1 MKHTLDSPPYDPVY
15 TPPAEDRFV
24 FTSNFEN
31 AVIPLQATSCW
42 CVLCDATTCTCAQA
56 VASSGTREQ
65 YSVNRFCSRGES
77 VQVRGFRKL
86 LFSQF
91 KPKCRLGLFEKP
103 VLIMCW
109 NQTQN
114 ISRNIFNFPGILM
127 DKTHQFSQM
136 FSLGCCEKSHF
147 IELCFIVKSR
157 LMSKFNF
164 TDYIIEKNRIL
175 LSHFTSMLSS
185 NFLIATD

>member
-15 TPPAEDRFV
+15 IPPAGDRLV
-24 FTSNFEN
+24 FASNFEN
-31 AVIPLQATSCW
+31 AVIPLQATSFW

-56 VASSGTREQ
+56 VSSSGSREQ
-65 YSVNRFCSRGES
+65 YGVNRFCSRGVS

-114 ISRNIFNFPGILM
+114 ISRNIFNIPGI
-127 DKTHQFSQM
+127 SR
-136 FSLGCCEKSHF
+136 HF
-147 IELCFIVKSR
+147 NGQNAPILSNVFIR
-157 LMSKFNF
+157 LLWEITFYWTLFYCKITF
-164 TDYIIEKNRIL
+164 DE
-175 LSHFTSMLSS
+175 
-185 NFLIATD
+185 